1 LARSYNGA
9 LLNFAHAVKNC
20 ATISSVRCC
29 WPSAPKKLVSSKKQK
44 KKCTMYIKLG
54 LLWAARRDAC
64 VRKIIHLYVYQRV
77 YPLKLF
83 NKSKSKRNKNQ
94 EKKKNEL
101 KSEQQIPWD
110 RKKIARTAT
119 IKA

>member
-1 LARSYNGA
+1 VRQLVQCAAAGQA
-9 LLNFAHAVKNC
+9 PQKNWFR
-20 ATISSVRCC
+20 I
-29 WPSAPKKLVSSKKQK
+29 KNKK